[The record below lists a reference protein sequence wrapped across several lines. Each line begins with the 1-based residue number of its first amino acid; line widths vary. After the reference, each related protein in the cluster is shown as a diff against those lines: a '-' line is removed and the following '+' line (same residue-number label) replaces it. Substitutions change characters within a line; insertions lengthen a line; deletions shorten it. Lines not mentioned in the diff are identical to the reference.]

1 MKFTFDKRYLK
12 LCKYIGVTTILIYL
26 AFRFI
31 DSIPFFY
38 DNILSLI
45 GNIWD
50 IAFPIVLGFII
61 AFIMLGPVN
70 FIEKHLKKI
79 RFFKKRTG
87 ACRAIGIVTS
97 YVVVLGFLIALLIGV
112 YFMIGGQISQNST
125 ISNILVFITDYF
137 ETSHFSTDSLTELI
151 TKLKLPFGEVITSQ
165 MGTIADFI
173 QGFITGLFGGIAD
186 FVVSL
191 GSNIFTFVIAITCS
205 IYVISSHEFF
215 SSIWDK
221 FFYMVFRETKSG
233 VVIRRSLGIIKTT
246 FGKYIHGQL
255 IEASIVAVL
264 SSIVLSII
272 GVEYSIVLGII
283 CGIFNLIPYIGPF
296 IGIAITAIFTL
307 FSGDLWMLLAVVIC
321 LLIVQQIDCNILC
334 PKIVGD
340 IVGLHPALVLIAV
353 TVGGNMNGLLG
364 MIIAVPIAASL
375 KTLISDWF
383 RTYMKD
389 NYEEYK
395 KNAPNVVSD
404 DDPIFE
410 ALKRKP
416 RKEQTVVET
425 DDEDYSDEVIEE
437 TETDDYNDDIDN
449 NDHIDVSDII
459 TEDFTNDTND
469 VSKKS
474 KNI

>member
-1 MKFTFDKRYLK
+1 MKFKFDKRYFK

-26 AFRFI
+26 AFRLI
-31 DSIPFFY
+31 DSIPFLY
-38 DNILSLI
+38 DNIFSFLGSF
-45 GNIWD
+45 WD
-50 IAFPIVLGFII
+50 ITFPIILGFII
-61 AFIMLGPVN
+61 AFIMLGPVS
-70 FIEKHLKKI
+70 FIEKQLKKI
-79 RFFKKRTG
+79 KFFRKREG

-137 ETSHFSTDSLTELI
+137 ETSLVSTDSLTELI
-151 TKLKLPFGEVITSQ
+151 NDLKLPFGDVISSQ
-165 MGTIADFI
+165 IGTIATFI
-173 QGFITGLFGGIAD
+173 QNLITGLFGGIAD
-186 FVVSL
+186 FVVTL
-191 GSNIFTFVIAITCS
+191 GTNIFTFVIAITCS
-205 IYVISSHEFF
+205 IYVIASHEFF
-215 SSIWDK
+215 SSLWDK
-221 FFYMVFRETKSG
+221 FFYVIFRGKKSG
-233 VVIRRSLGIIKTT
+233 VVTRRALGIIKTT

-264 SSIVLSII
+264 SIIVLSII

-296 IGIAITAIFTL
+296 IGIAITAVFTL
-307 FSGDLWMLLAVVIC
+307 FSGDLWMILAVVIC

-353 TVGGNMNGLLG
+353 TIGGNMNGLLG

-389 NYEEYK
+389 NYEEHK
-395 KNAPNVVSD
+395 KHAPDIVSD

-410 ALKRKP
+410 TLKRKVP
-416 RKEQTVVET
+416 REQQVVDVEEDVTEDFVDET
-425 DDEDYSDEVIEE
+425 DDDQ
-437 TETDDYNDDIDN
+437 
-449 NDHIDVSDII
+449 
-459 TEDFTNDTND
+459 
-469 VSKKS
+469 
-474 KNI
+474 